1 MNILLIGNGFDL
13 AHDLPTRYLDFLE
26 WLKDISY
33 IKSRLYWEEELPKSE
48 SEYCAWSKKN
58 EDVWTLKFDDNFLFP
73 YYHFKN
79 DEYRLRLL
87 FKNKNNTIA
96 KWILEHNNLFD
107 FDRDLFDVTWDIDQL
122 IEEDKKNK
130 KIKVNKFSEVILE
143 INKANNSFNFF
154 KGEKIIDTEKY
165 LTNEIAFKIFYLSNN
180 NFWIKYFFDKLD
192 FSKENWIDL
201 ECEITSLI
209 IDLNNNKE
217 RIQSLYN
224 YYFPNLK
231 FNHSKEI
238 IKILEFDFNR
248 FIMLLEIYLCIHVQN
263 KTCKV
268 ISKDIKNLK
277 IECILSFNYTNTYE
291 RLYGNGKSIIYNY
304 IHGKA
309 DIRNTMESN
318 NMVLG
323 IDEYLS
329 RERKDID
336 TDFISFKKYYQRI
349 YKGTGC
355 KYKEWVDDIRE
366 SWMRKSEK
374 AKTEIRKLICNNN
387 LNNSL
392 IHNLFI
398 FGHSLDVTDRD
409 ILRDLILN
417 DNVHTKIFY
426 PDKEELGKK
435 IENLVKVIGQEELI
449 KRTGGITKTIEFK
462 LQKPM
467 EVINTK

>member
-1 MNILLIGNGFDL
+1 MCI
-13 AHDLPTRYLDFLE
+13 R
-26 WLKDISY
+26 
-33 IKSRLYWEEELPKSE
+33 
-48 SEYCAWSKKN
+48 
-58 EDVWTLKFDDNFLFP
+58 
-73 YYHFKN
+73 
-79 DEYRLRLL
+79 
-87 FKNKNNTIA
+87 
-96 KWILEHNNLFD
+96 
-107 FDRDLFDVTWDIDQL
+107 DR
-122 IEEDKKNK
+122 
-130 KIKVNKFSEVILE
+130 
-143 INKANNSFNFF
+143 
-154 KGEKIIDTEKY
+154 
-165 LTNEIAFKIFYLSNN
+165 
-180 NFWIKYFFDKLD
+180 
-192 FSKENWIDL
+192 
-201 ECEITSLI
+201 
-209 IDLNNNKE
+209 
-217 RIQSLYN
+217 
-224 YYFPNLK
+224 
-231 FNHSKEI
+231 
-238 IKILEFDFNR
+238 
-248 FIMLLEIYLCIHVQN
+248 CIHVQN

-426 PDKEELGKK
+426 PCLLYTSDAADE
-435 IENLVKVIGQEELI
+435 
-449 KRTGGITKTIEFK
+449 
-462 LQKPM
+462 
-467 EVINTK
+467 